1 MTPRAARC
9 ARTKP
14 RNQVRTRAVIE
25 EDHNR
30 AGPSRREALLGV
42 VTALGW
48 ITRGDRARADPESD
62 LEVAPTQPPPPDTL
76 QETSGT
82 TSEPVSVVEK
92 SVEVAPVSPNSSP
105 NPSALPLSSDSVAAE
120 DVGGDEKVAE
130 SRDEA
135 APGPGLATTADP
147 APAPT
152 DKEEKGN
159 IFSVRK
165 SKVRELQEVG
175 PNPARALAQSPC
187 SIQAA
192 DLSLFLSL
200 SLILRASLRCC
211 FGPQLRDS
219 LKEKEVELLEK
230 QRELAEKDQTMIVM
244 KEQLGLEKKLRGILI
259 EEKENAIKEAKLA
272 AGLCS
277 QGGMMP

>member
-1 MTPRAARC
+1 MRVEVRRSVRERGRSRAQNGGSLTPRAARC

-25 EDHNR
+25 DDHNR
-30 AGPSRREALLGV
+30 AGPSRRKALLGV

-135 APGPGLATTADP
+135 APGPGLATTADT

-165 SKVRELQEVG
+165 SKVRELQE
-175 PNPARALAQSPC
+175 
-187 SIQAA
+187 
-192 DLSLFLSL
+192 
-200 SLILRASLRCC
+200 
-211 FGPQLRDS
+211 LRDS

>member
-1 MTPRAARC
+1 MRVEVRRSVRERGRSRAQNGGSLTPRAARC

-25 EDHNR
+25 EDLHNR

-135 APGPGLATTADP
+135 APGPGLATTADT

-192 DLSLFLSL
+192 DLSLSPPLSPSLFVRLCVVVLVL
-200 SLILRASLRCC
+200 SCGTA
-211 FGPQLRDS
+211 
-219 LKEKEVELLEK
+219 
-230 QRELAEKDQTMIVM
+230 
-244 KEQLGLEKKLRGILI
+244 
-259 EEKENAIKEAKLA
+259 
-272 AGLCS
+272 
-277 QGGMMP
+277 